1 MTPEK
6 TPENRFAGKAD
17 EIEMLPPVKIET
29 EDLTTDKQRRQNA
42 RFKAIMSG
50 TEADL
55 APDIDKTIARMNS
68 IAHNDGGSAPS
79 DAGKSATKGS
89 K

>member
-29 EDLTTDKQRRQNA
+29 EDRLTDEQKRKNA

-55 APDIDKTIARMNS
+55 APNMDKTIARMNS
-68 IAHNDGGSAPS
+68 TAHNDGGSAPS